1 MPYQWTLPRFRYLV
15 FGSVDSAVSDIV
27 TGFAIVLQKNVPNNQ
42 YIRTWRDKFVSF
54 YAMSWITY

>member
-27 TGFAIVLQKNVPNNQ
+27 TRFAIVLQKNVPNNQ
-42 YIRTWRDKFVSF
+42 YIRTWRD
-54 YAMSWITY
+54 